1 MYAKLVNCCKTLD
14 IPLALEKVEALSTSL
29 SFLGMVIDTIHM
41 QLWRLPC

>member
-14 IPLALEKVEALSTSL
+14 IPLALEKVEALSTS